1 MKTQIALN
9 EMEFY
14 AYHGYYAEER
24 QIGTTFLVSVTLD
37 VDFSAAERSDELT
50 DTLNYELVYNVVR
63 QEMETPSKLLE
74 HVAYRLREAL
84 TTHFPTVTH
93 ASVTVTKL
101 NPPLGGKVKS
111 ASVTIG

>member
-1 MKTQIALN
+1 MKTQITLD

-14 AYHGYYAEER
+14 AYHGYYTEER

-37 VDFSAAERSDELT
+37 VDFSATERSDELT

-63 QEMETPSKLLE
+63 HEMKTPSKLLE
-74 HVAYRLREAL
+74 HVAYRLRDAL

-101 NPPLGGKVKS
+101 NPPLGGKVKG
-111 ASVTIG
+111 ASVKIG

>member
-1 MKTQIALN
+1 MKTQITLD

-37 VDFSAAERSDELT
+37 VDFSATERSDELT

-63 QEMETPSKLLE
+63 HEMGTPSKLLE

-93 ASVTVTKL
+93 VAIKVTKL

-111 ASVTIG
+111 AYVTIG